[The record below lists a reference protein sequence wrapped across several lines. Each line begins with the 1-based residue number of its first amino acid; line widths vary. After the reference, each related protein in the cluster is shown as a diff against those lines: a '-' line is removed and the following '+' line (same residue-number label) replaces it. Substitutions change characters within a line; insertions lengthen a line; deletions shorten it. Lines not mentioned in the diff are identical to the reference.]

1 MGTAGSTETAE
12 IAEITTE
19 AELREALGGHAKG
32 LAVSKE
38 RYAPANYSRMLY

>member
-19 AELREALGGHAKG
+19 AELREALGGYAKR
-32 LAVSKE
+32 LA
-38 RYAPANYSRMLY
+38 ADYSRMLY